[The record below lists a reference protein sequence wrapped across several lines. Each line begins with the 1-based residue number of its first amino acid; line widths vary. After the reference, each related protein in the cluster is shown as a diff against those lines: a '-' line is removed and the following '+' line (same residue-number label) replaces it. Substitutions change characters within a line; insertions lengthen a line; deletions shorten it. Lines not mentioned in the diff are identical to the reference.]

1 MTAHHH
7 PSEELLTAFA
17 TGLLDHGEHIV
28 VAAHVAQCSECQAFV
43 HAIEELAG
51 ETLEEI
57 VPAAMRSKALSDRAL
72 SNVDIKDIET
82 VPSVKSARSP
92 ASLNDLPAV
101 LSNYELGPWKWLA
114 PGVSLRPIILSGPS
128 RSRAFILRS
137 KPGTRMLEHT
147 HSGVELTHVIS
158 GEFAHEGGRFAAG
171 DFDYGDETLHHQPVV
186 GGGQPCVCL
195 VAMTGELEPNGL
207 IGRLMKPFIR
217 L

>member
-1 MTAHHH
+1 MTVHHH

-17 TGLLDHGEHIV
+17 TGTLDHGEHLV
-28 VAAHVAQCSECQAFV
+28 VAAHVARCSECQAFV

-51 ETLEEI
+51 ESLENI
-57 VPAAMRSKALSDRAL
+57 APAAMGGEALPDARHTETRMTARAKL
-72 SNVDIKDIET
+72 EQ
-82 VPSVKSARSP
+82 SAKG
-92 ASLNDLPAV
+92 LDDLPTV
-101 LSNYELGPWKWLA
+101 LSQYEMGSWKWIA
-114 PGVSLRPIILSGPS
+114 PGVSLRPIVLSASS

-186 GGGQPCVCL
+186 GGAEPCVCL
-195 VAMTGELEPNGL
+195 VAMTGELEPDGFL
-207 IGRLMKPFIR
+207 GRLMKPFIR